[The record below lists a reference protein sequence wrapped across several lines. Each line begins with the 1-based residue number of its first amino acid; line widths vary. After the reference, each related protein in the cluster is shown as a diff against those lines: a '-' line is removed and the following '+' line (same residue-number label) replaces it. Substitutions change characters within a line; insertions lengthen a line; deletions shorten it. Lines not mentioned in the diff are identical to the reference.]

1 MAEFECAGR
10 FGQRTTF
17 LTMKAEFPIAAPLRP
32 EYLRSWRKGLCL
44 ILGTLFL
51 SNCSLKAAQSLFEG
65 TSSQEAVAK
74 LSEKLKTPVRV
85 LKIQVQPETLSIQ
98 VQDPAAPTQV
108 NEYTYRKM
116 TGLTAMILPAVT
128 GPKPVRLNLINP
140 NLEEN
145 LFDLGK
151 VNFAA
156 VAETVREAERR
167 VALDGGGTVR
177 TILIQRRVGILPPSS
192 GDIEWDISVTGPRE
206 SASAY
211 ADAQGRVRRLNLDG
225 TFRAQALDYTKDG
238 KALAEA
244 VAQIRDQFGS
254 EPVFNHFSVSR
265 LNVSFSARASR
276 DSNEVRGYSCNLN
289 GVRLGLNDA
298 LNIKLPKTMETKRE
312 FFSIDDA
319 DWSRVPAMCKTA
331 LEKINLPHPN
341 IHSIELEKPPPTLRE
356 RPLRWR
362 AQVIEGV
369 MGEYGFVEFN
379 PKTGQVVQVQ
389 PPDSQVKPVDF
400 LDPAKTTELLANIK
414 EDFGPSA
421 RFQEITINR
430 DSASVKGT
438 APAHPA
444 EVRHY
449 DYNAAKRA
457 DPGLANTMKNPM
469 DEKLGPQDLFG
480 ASDFQVYEARLSELQ
495 KKTLD
500 RLRLTDGKIDRLTFF
515 KQSPF
520 YPGNKKLLLEIRC
533 EGKGDNGRI
542 VYDPAGTE
550 FDLVGGNPS
559 GPVHTTGPQMK
570 SGIFTE
576 KDERF
581 TSPDSSKQ
589 SDKEVEALFKQ
600 WTAMMDADAAAEE
613 KCSATRWGQLAEK
626 GPVSPA
632 DISKEDSREYRLAE
646 RGRIETAKK
655 CLAFLERPKTKAL
668 MPQLMITTERH
679 GFDHRKFFDL
689 DFWRATIRRMTASN
703 ELKKLS
709 EEHWD
714 EIHHDGYPKEGP
726 NLKPWQQNYLRL
738 EVEEKAAREERQ
750 RIRAKYE

>member
-1 MAEFECAGR
+1 MAEFERAWR
-10 FGQRTTF
+10 FNQRTF
-17 LTMKAEFPIAAPLRP
+17 LTMKARFPSAAIFCP
-32 EYLRSWRKGLCL
+32 EYLRCWRHGLCL
-44 ILGTLFL
+44 ILSTLSL
-51 SNCSLKAAQSLFEG
+51 SSCSQKAKQSLFEG

-74 LSEKLKTPVRV
+74 LSEKLKAPVRV
-85 LKIQVQPETLSIQ
+85 LKIEIQPETLSIQ

-108 NEYTYRKM
+108 NEYTYRKL
-116 TGLTAMILPAVT
+116 TGLPAMILPTVS
-128 GPKPVRLNLINP
+128 GPKAVRLNLINP

-145 LFDLGK
+145 LFDLGE

-156 VAETVREAERR
+156 VPETVREAARR
-167 VALDGGGTVR
+167 VALDGGGTAR
-177 TILIQRRVGILPPSS
+177 TIQIQRRVGILPPSS
-192 GDIEWDISVTGPRE
+192 GDIQWDISVAGPRE

-211 ADAQGRVRRLNLDG
+211 ADAQGRIRRLNLDG
-225 TFRAQALDYTKDG
+225 TFRAQALDYTKDS

-254 EPVFNHFSVSR
+254 GPVFNHFSVSR
-265 LNVSFSARASR
+265 LDVSFSARASK
-276 DSNEVRGYSCNLN
+276 DSNETRGYNCNLN
-289 GVRLGLNDA
+289 GIRLGLNDA
-298 LNIKLPKTMETKRE
+298 MNIKLPKMMETKRE

-331 LEKINLPHPN
+331 LAKINLPHPN

-362 AQVIEGV
+362 AQVIEGA
-369 MGEYGFVEFN
+369 MGEYGFVEFD
-379 PKTGQVVQVQ
+379 PKSGQVTHVQ

-400 LDPAKTTELLANIK
+400 LDPSKTPELLANIK
-414 EDFGPSA
+414 EDFGPAA

-430 DSASVKGT
+430 DSAFVKGT

-444 EVRHY
+444 EVRQY

-457 DPGLANTMKNPM
+457 DPGIANSFKNPM
-469 DEKLGPQDLFG
+469 DEKSSPQDLFSAG
-480 ASDFQVYEARLSELQ
+480 EFQTYETRLSELER
-495 KKTLD
+495 KTID
-500 RLRLTDGKIDRLTFF
+500 RLRLTEGKIDRLTFF

-533 EGKGDNGRI
+533 QGKGDDGRI

-550 FDLVGGNPS
+550 FDLVGGHPS
-559 GPVHTTGPQMK
+559 GPVRTTGPQMK
-570 SGIFTE
+570 SGIFTGA
-576 KDERF
+576 DERF
-581 TSPDSSKQ
+581 TYPNSSKT
-589 SDKEVEALFKQ
+589 SDKEVETLFKQ
-600 WTAMMDADAAAEE
+600 WTAVMDADAAAEE
-613 KCSATRWGQLAEK
+613 KCNATRWGRLAEK

-646 RGRIETAKK
+646 RGRLETAKK

-668 MPQLMITTERH
+668 MAQLMATTEQH
-679 GFDHRKFFDL
+679 GLDHRKFFDL

-703 ELKKLS
+703 ELKKLN
-709 EEHWD
+709 EEHWE
-714 EIHHDGYPKEGP
+714 EIRQDGFPKEGP

-738 EVEEKAAREERQ
+738 EADEKAAREERQ
-750 RIRAKYE
+750 RIRAKYQ

>member
-1 MAEFECAGR
+1 MNA
-10 FGQRTTF
+10 
-17 LTMKAEFPIAAPLRP
+17 KFPSAASFRSK
-32 EYLRSWRKGLCL
+32 YLRSWRHGLCL

-51 SNCSLKAAQSLFEG
+51 SSGSLKAAQSLFEG
-65 TSSQEAVAK
+65 ASSQEAVAK
-74 LSEKLKTPVRV
+74 LSEKLKAPARV
-85 LKIQVQPETLSIQ
+85 LKIEIQPETLSIQ

-108 NEYTYRKM
+108 NEYTYRKL
-116 TGLTAMILPAVT
+116 TGLVAMILPIIT
-128 GPKPVRLNLINP
+128 GPKPVRLSLINP

-167 VALDGGGTVR
+167 VALDGGGTAR

-192 GDIEWDISVTGPRE
+192 GDIEWDISVVGPRE
-206 SASAY
+206 SASAH
-211 ADAQGRVRRLNLDG
+211 ADAQGRIRRLNLDG
-225 TFRAQALDYTKDG
+225 TLRAQALDYRNDT
-238 KALAEA
+238 KALSEA
-244 VAQIRDQFGS
+244 IAQIRDQFGS

-265 LNVSFSARASR
+265 LDVSFSARASK
-276 DSNEVRGYSCNLN
+276 DSNEVRGYNCNLN

-298 LNIKLPKTMETKRE
+298 MNLKLPKTMETKRE

-331 LEKINLPHPN
+331 LEKINFSHPN

-362 AQVIEGV
+362 AQVTEGV
-369 MGEYGFVEFN
+369 MGENGFVEFD
-379 PKTGQVVQVQ
+379 PKSGQVTHVQL
-389 PPDSQVKPVDF
+389 PDSQVKPVDF
-400 LDPAKTTELLANIK
+400 LDPAKTSELLANIR
-414 EDFGPSA
+414 EDFGPAA
-421 RFQEITINR
+421 RFQEITVGR
-430 DSASVKGT
+430 DSAWVKGT

-444 EVRHY
+444 EVRQY

-457 DPGLANTMKNPM
+457 DPGLANSIKNPM
-469 DEKLGPQDLFG
+469 DEKLSPQDLWG
-480 ASDFQVYEARLSELQ
+480 AGDFKVYETRLSEFER
-495 KKTLD
+495 KTID
-500 RLRLTDGKIDRLTFF
+500 RLRLTDGKVDRLTFF

-542 VYDPAGTE
+542 VYEPGGTE

-570 SGIFTE
+570 SGIFTSE
-576 KDERF
+576 EERF
-581 TSPDSSKQ
+581 TSPKSSKAA
-589 SDKEVEALFKQ
+589 DKEVDTLLKQ
-600 WTAMMDADAAAEE
+600 WTAVMDADAAAEE
-613 KCSATRWGQLAEK
+613 KCNATRWGRLAQK

-668 MPQLMITTERH
+668 MPQLIATAEQH
-679 GFDHRKFFDL
+679 GVEHGKFFDL

-703 ELKKLS
+703 ELKKLN

-714 EIHHDGYPKEGP
+714 EIHQDGYPKEGP

-738 EVEEKAAREERQ
+738 EVDEKAAREERQ